1 VEAGFTTYRGLS
13 GTSTRFSREVFRVFT
28 PVFAQ
33 NRRDFWIHHGE
44 DRWWME
50 LITELKEA
58 ELEETFERS
67 SGPGGQNVN
76 KTSTKV
82 TLRHIPTGIL
92 VTVQDTRS
100 QFQNRA
106 LARERLLKTLNDR
119 VREREQQ
126 AKAERELERRQK
138 RKRPR
143 RVKQAILKNK
153 KRRGLIK
160 RGRSGK
166 DW

>member
-1 VEAGFTTYRGLS
+1 MGE
-13 GTSTRFSREVFRVFT
+13 STH
-28 PVFAQ
+28 Q
-33 NRRDFWIHHGE
+33 Q
-44 DRWWME
+44 ME
-50 LITELKEA
+50 PITDLKES
-58 ELEETFERS
+58 ELEEIFERS

-82 TLRHIPTGIL
+82 TLRHIPTGIS

-106 LARERLLKTLNDR
+106 LARERLLKTLKDR
-119 VREREQQ
+119 AREREEQ
-126 AKAERELERRQK
+126 AKSELERERRQK

-143 RVKQAILKNK
+143 RVKLAILKDK
-153 KRRGLIK
+153 KQRGALK